1 MKTHDFSFYLNR
13 LSKRFFIRQ
22 HEIIYNRTIC
32 SFTISLSYPRTH
44 LLSLFYSF
52 ILYVLGSVTNT
63 QQLLTIPIVYS
74 YLCPSFLKN
83 DRTFFINF
91 VSCFEKRLFLKYFK
105 NDFKIFWKYFLIVIA
120 LYIFRISLCVTSYS
134 CVIF

>member
-1 MKTHDFSFYLNR
+1 METHDFNVYLNR

-63 QQLLTIPIVYS
+63 QQLLTIPIVYC
-74 YLCPSFLKN
+74 YLCPSYLKN
-83 DRTFFINF
+83 NRAFYINF
-91 VSCFEKRLFLKYFK
+91 VFCFEKRLFLKYFK
-105 NDFKIFWKYFLIVIA
+105 NDFKIFWKYFLIAIA
-120 LYIFRISLCVTSYS
+120 LYIFRISLCVTTYS
-134 CVIF
+134 WVIF